1 MDAGTAL
8 TCVTRFGLESAFGH
22 YLCIHTLRHTS
33 CELAETR
40 SSVPTIN
47 RSMAS
52 DVLASPVGQESLQR
66 AIVLLERQTRVT
78 QQPKATVILD
88 ASVLFEMTQK
98 Q

>member
-1 MDAGTAL
+1 
-8 TCVTRFGLESAFGH
+8 
-22 YLCIHTLRHTS
+22 
-33 CELAETR
+33 
-40 SSVPTIN
+40 
-47 RSMAS
+47 MAS